1 MKTIEAKR
9 YAVILHC
16 AHLCPDL
23 YQEVSVPV
31 VNIAIQRKEHSVWFW
46 TVDDNGNRAGAL
58 MGTLSLV
65 SPSPLENSLIERLY
79 RILGLEA
86 AEAVERQKDQLVY
99 FCGLYNDECARAAK
113 LVEALEKISK
123 QVVRVGI
130 DNMWAVQNKFQEI
143 ADAAL
148 AAHKKGGAQG

>member
-1 MKTIEAKR
+1 MIDMETKTIEEIKA
-9 YAVILHC
+9 AVN
-16 AHLCPDL
+16 AHIERICEGGKQPKF
-23 YQEVSVPV
+23 YWGGVWMRGGV
-31 VNIAIQRKEHSVWFW
+31 AIY
-46 TVDDNGNRAGAL
+46 
-58 MGTLSLV
+58 SLV
-65 SPSPLENSLIERLY
+65 IPSMLSAGGYVRDLPDGTVRILYSL
-79 RILGLEA
+79 LGLEA

-99 FCGLYNDECARAAK
+99 FCGLYNDECARSAK

-148 AAHKKGGAQG
+148 AAHKKGEVGA

>member
-1 MKTIEAKR
+1 MKTIEEIKA
-9 YAVILHC
+9 AVN
-16 AHLCPDL
+16 AHIESICEDGKQSKFVWGAVWMREGAAMYSLVIPSMLSAGGYVGDLPD
-23 YQEVSVPV
+23 V
-31 VNIAIQRKEHSVWFW
+31 AIQILY
-46 TVDDNGNRAGAL
+46 AL
-58 MGTLSLV
+58 
-65 SPSPLENSLIERLY
+65 
-79 RILGLEA
+79 LGLEA

-99 FCGLYNDECARAAK
+99 FCGLYNDECARSAK

-148 AAHKKGGAQG
+148 AAHKKGGQNGQ